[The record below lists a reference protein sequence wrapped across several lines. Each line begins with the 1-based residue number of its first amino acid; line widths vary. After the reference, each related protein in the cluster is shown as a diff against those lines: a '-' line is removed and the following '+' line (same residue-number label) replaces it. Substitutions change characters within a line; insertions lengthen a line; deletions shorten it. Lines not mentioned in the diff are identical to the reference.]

1 MLLLECR
8 INLRHLEDNLAG
20 VIEGLTS
27 VAVLLICTSLLDGVC
42 WS

>member
-8 INLRHLEDNLAG
+8 IDLQHLEDDIAW
-20 VIEGLTS
+20 VVEGLTS
-27 VAVLLICTSLLDGVC
+27 VAVSSICTPLLDGVC